1 MKEEE
6 GKHNTT
12 MVAFTVAEKS
22 NQELKKNLLKEE
34 RERKSAAATLDS
46 VEKQVED
53 QRVRLYRAKD

>member
-6 GKHNTT
+6 GKHNAT